1 MFTHCGW
8 GKGQDTKSLAKT
20 SSKSDSCVINQQE
33 PVYHP
38 PGCNWENPKSRIALH
53 PSWNM
58 ITFYSYLNFNRF
70 LSMFFIRPTLSF
82 VFCLSMFFGGCND
95 MTVTAAAVRR
105 RRRRRAEGLFYPDA
119 GTAG

>member
-1 MFTHCGW
+1 
-8 GKGQDTKSLAKT
+8 
-20 SSKSDSCVINQQE
+20 
-33 PVYHP
+33 
-38 PGCNWENPKSRIALH
+38 
-53 PSWNM
+53 
-58 ITFYSYLNFNRF
+58 
-70 LSMFFIRPTLSF
+70 MFFIRPTLSF